1 MNTPDNALPNYDKA
15 EIQDPAAFFR
25 TLFHLRDIREERAV
39 PAIVTDYDAKTGFV
53 TVIPMP
59 KYTFDTRDGEVEV
72 DREKVIVRTLRF
84 FHGGYVISLP
94 ILKGDT
100 GWLISG
106 DRNCASSMKKNGK
119 ILEKDLEDDEAEKG
133 TMKPDDGTLLSFSN
147 RFFLPFSFANAPET
161 IGEGFVIRKF
171 REDDEDEE
179 DFTEIRIADDA
190 ITVKN
195 KKVSAKVTA
204 ESVEVVRDDEKLTLD
219 ENGLS
224 FDGKNDEDVNIITDI
239 RYDIGSHQIQ
249 KKIRPSERRGTFITK
264 VGKESDWIVVEGGQA
279 VPEQTSGN

>member
-25 TLFHLRDIREERAV
+25 TLFHLRDIREERAI
-39 PAIVTDYDAKTGFV
+39 PAIVTDYDSKTGFV
-53 TVIPMP
+53 AVVPMP

-94 ILKGDT
+94 LLKGDT

-119 ILEKDLEDDEAEKG
+119 ILEKDLDDDEVKKG

-147 RFFLPFSFANAPET
+147 GFFIPFSFANAPET

-179 DFTEIRIADDA
+179 DFTEVRIADDA

-204 ESVEVVRDDEKLTLD
+204 ESVEVIRDDEKLTLD

-224 FDGKNDEDVNIITDI
+224 FDGKKDEDVNIITDI

-249 KKIRPSERRGTFITK
+249 KKIRPSEKRGTFITK
-264 VGKESDWIVVEGGQA
+264 VGEESDWIVVEGGQA

>member
-25 TLFHLRDIREERAV
+25 TLFHLRDIGEERAV
-39 PAIVTDYDAKTGFV
+39 PAIVADYDAKTGFV

-72 DREKVIVRTLRF
+72 DREKVVVRTLRF

-100 GWLISG
+100 GWLVSG
-106 DRNCASSMKKNGK
+106 DRNCASSMEKNGK
-119 ILEKDLEDDEAEKG
+119 ILEKDLDGDEVEKG

-147 RFFLPFSFANAPET
+147 GFFFPFSFANTPEA

-171 REDDEDEE
+171 REDDKNED
-179 DFTEIRIADDA
+179 DFTEVRISDDT

-195 KKVSAKVTA
+195 KKTSVKVAA
-204 ESVEVVRDDEKLTLD
+204 ESVEIVRDDEKLTLD
-219 ENGLS
+219 DKGLS
-224 FDGKNDEDVNIITDI
+224 FDGKKDEDVTMLTAL
-239 RYDIGSHQIQ
+239 RYDVESHQIQ
-249 KKIRPSERRGTFITK
+249 VKSRPCEKRGTMITK
-264 VGKESDWIVVEGGQA
+264 TGAETDWTVVDGGQA